1 MLEEKAKPRIH
12 KKHKYVNADVLPAV
26 VLHLRYFVG
35 RYRQSDWK
43 YVRIELKGEGT
54 GIK

>member
-12 KKHKYVNADVLPAV
+12 KKHKYVNADVFPAI
-26 VLHLRYFVG
+26 VLYLRYFVG
-35 RYRQSDWK
+35 RYRQSNRK

-54 GIK
+54 GIE